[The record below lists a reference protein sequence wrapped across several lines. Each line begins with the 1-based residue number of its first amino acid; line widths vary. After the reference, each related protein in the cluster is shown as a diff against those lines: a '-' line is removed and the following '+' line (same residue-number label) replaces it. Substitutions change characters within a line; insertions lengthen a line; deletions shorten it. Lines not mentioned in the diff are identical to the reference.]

1 MDGQTRDDS
10 IYRACIA
17 SRGKNVDANKRLLNV
32 LQTSQEK
39 TNILIVCVYDMIQKD
54 RVIIKL
60 AVSSGKRNVTI
71 WRLSVRPSVCLPI
84 PSFF

>member
-1 MDGQTRDDS
+1 
-10 IYRACIA
+10 
-17 SRGKNVDANKRLLNV
+17 
-32 LQTSQEK
+32 
-39 TNILIVCVYDMIQKD
+39 MIQKD

-71 WRLSVRPSVCLPI
+71 WSLSVRPSVCLPI